1 MVDRVAN
8 VRMFPC
14 RKILPA
20 VYVESLSYVEQ
31 LVDFCKKLNEC
42 IDAVNSLGDDVL
54 AEAKAYTDSEIA
66 KTFADVDEKLREINQ
81 LIAQTERDFQQMVDD
96 TVNTFN
102 GLINDLQAQ
111 YYQFTQIVNANIN
124 RIERE
129 VDDLDDKLDDSVTA
143 LRTEMDLKIQ
153 LNNEYLIEEV
163 TQNLPSVMKVW
174 NVLEGTQ
181 VTIQEMFNYLA
192 YLHIVDGIDVQT
204 LANRQL
210 TVSHIAGL
218 HRTVRDC
225 VMYGNT
231 VLV

>member
-31 LVDFCKKLNEC
+31 LYEFCKKLNEC
-42 IDAVNSLGDDVL
+42 IDAVNGLGDEVL
-54 AEAKAYTDSEIA
+54 AEAKAYTDSAIDNA
-66 KTFADVDEKLREINQ
+66 LADVDERLAEVNQ
-81 LIAQTERDFQQMVDD
+81 LIANTAREFNQIIAD
-96 TVNTFN
+96 TTDTFN
-102 GLINDLQAQ
+102 GLIDDLQRQ

-129 VDDLDDKLDDSVTA
+129 VSALDGKIDSSVTA

-181 VTIQEMFNYLA
+181 VTVQEMFNYLA
-192 YLHIVDGIDVQT
+192 YLHIVDGIDIDT
-204 LANRQL
+204 LVSRQL
-210 TVSHIAGL
+210 TVSHVAGL

-231 VLV
+231 ILV